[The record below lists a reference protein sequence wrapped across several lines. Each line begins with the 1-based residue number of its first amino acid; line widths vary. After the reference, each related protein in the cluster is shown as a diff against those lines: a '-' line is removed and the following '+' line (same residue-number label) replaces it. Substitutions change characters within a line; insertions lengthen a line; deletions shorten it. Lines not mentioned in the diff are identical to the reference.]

1 MIAIFS
7 DLHLGIKGDNQHWHS
22 VAVEF
27 IQDMVKTLKEKN
39 IKDVFFLGDWFHNR
53 NSVDV
58 YTLNWR
64 IFLFI
69 YFQVITICIFPEALK
84 YLLLLFFK
92 DIIISN
98 IMISLPD

>member
-39 IKDVFFLGDWFHNR
+39 IKEAAI
-53 NSVDV
+53 SA
-58 YTLNWR
+58 TSP
-64 IFLFI
+64 
-69 YFQVITICIFPEALK
+69 TCPETAL
-84 YLLLLFFK
+84 
-92 DIIISN
+92 
-98 IMISLPD
+98 

>member
-39 IKDVFFLGDWFHNR
+39 IKDVFFLGDWFHNCK
-53 NSVDV
+53 NPP
-58 YTLNWR
+58 
-64 IFLFI
+64 
-69 YFQVITICIFPEALK
+69 VIGG
-84 YLLLLFFK
+84 FFYSY
-92 DIIISN
+92 ISR
-98 IMISLPD
+98 